1 MVLMLSCQKTGQ
13 TIARVPYVL
22 ILKSLLTK
30 EMIPLAIQR
39 ISAVN
44 KDQMKEKTSVEKI
57 DTSYLETLLGYNARR
72 AALVIIELFL
82 KRMAVYDLRPVD
94 FSVLSMIT
102 HNPGISSRQL
112 CSELNILPPNLVG
125 MINTLEKRELIVR
138 KPHPSDGRV
147 IGLHLSEVGMKLMK
161 DAELTAKEL
170 ENEAASKL
178 TATERKTLMRLLQ
191 KIYT

>member
-1 MVLMLSCQKTGQ
+1 M
-13 TIARVPYVL
+13 
-22 ILKSLLTK
+22 
-30 EMIPLAIQR
+30 
-39 ISAVN
+39 
-44 KDQMKEKTSVEKI
+44 EKI

-72 AALVIIELFL
+72 AALVIIEQFL

-94 FSVLSMIT
+94 FSVLSLIT

-125 MINTLEKRELIVR
+125 MINTLEKRELILR
-138 KPHPSDGRV
+138 QPHPSDGRV
-147 IGLHLSEVGMKLMK
+147 IGLHLSDVGRKLMK
-161 DAELTAKEL
+161 DAEQTAQEL

>member
-1 MVLMLSCQKTGQ
+1 M
-13 TIARVPYVL
+13 
-22 ILKSLLTK
+22 
-30 EMIPLAIQR
+30 
-39 ISAVN
+39 
-44 KDQMKEKTSVEKI
+44 EKI

-94 FSVLSMIT
+94 FSVLSLIT

-112 CSELNILPPNLVG
+112 RSELNILPPNLVG
-125 MINTLEKRELIVR
+125 MINTLEKRELILR
-138 KPHPSDGRV
+138 QPHPSDGRV
-147 IGLHLSEVGMKLMK
+147 IGLHLSKLGMKLMK
-161 DAELTAKEL
+161 DAEQTAMEL

>member
-1 MVLMLSCQKTGQ
+1 
-13 TIARVPYVL
+13 
-22 ILKSLLTK
+22 
-30 EMIPLAIQR
+30 
-39 ISAVN
+39 
-44 KDQMKEKTSVEKI
+44 VEKI
-57 DTSYLETLLGYNARR
+57 DTSYLESLLGYNARR
-72 AALVIIELFL
+72 AAVEIIGLFL

-94 FSVLSMIT
+94 FSVLSLIT

-125 MINTLEKRELIVR
+125 MINTLEKRELILR

-147 IGLHLSEVGMKLMK
+147 IGLHLSEIGIKLMK
-161 DAELTAKEL
+161 EAEQTAKDL
-170 ENEAASKL
+170 EDDAASKL

>member
-1 MVLMLSCQKTGQ
+1 M
-13 TIARVPYVL
+13 A
-22 ILKSLLTK
+22 
-30 EMIPLAIQR
+30 
-39 ISAVN
+39 
-44 KDQMKEKTSVEKI
+44 SVEKI

-94 FSVLSMIT
+94 FSVLSLIT

-125 MINTLEKRELIVR
+125 MINTLEKRELILR
-138 KPHPSDGRV
+138 QPHPSDGRV
-147 IGLHLSEVGMKLMK
+147 IGLHLSELGSKLMK
-161 DAELTAKEL
+161 DAEQTAQVL
-170 ENEAASKL
+170 EKEAASKL
-178 TATERKTLMRLLQ
+178 TATERKSLIRLLQ

>member
-1 MVLMLSCQKTGQ
+1 M
-13 TIARVPYVL
+13 
-22 ILKSLLTK
+22 
-30 EMIPLAIQR
+30 
-39 ISAVN
+39 
-44 KDQMKEKTSVEKI
+44 TSVEKI

-94 FSVLSMIT
+94 FSVLSLIT

-112 CSELNILPPNLVG
+112 CSALNILPPNLVG

-147 IGLHLSEVGMKLMK
+147 VGLHLSDAGGKLMK
-161 DAELTAKEL
+161 NAEQTAKEL
-170 ENEAASKL
+170 ENDAASKL
-178 TATERKTLMRLLQ
+178 TVAERKTLMRLLQ